1 MIKNVDEFKDRVDY
15 WLGEVSSLYDLRED
29 VRENVEDD
37 IKELKRIIDLI
48 NCDVIWKLDGVCSF
62 ESEIDLNKIINI
74 LSQGGKIK
82 KLSEVNFDE

>member
-1 MIKNVDEFKDRVDY
+1 MINNLHDFKNHANNYLWDARAICS
-15 WLGEVSSLYDLRED
+15 EVEGKNI
-29 VRENVEDD
+29 E
-37 IKELKRIIDLI
+37 ELIRIIDLI

-74 LSQGGKIK
+74 LSEGGQIK

>member
-1 MIKNVDEFKDRVDY
+1 MIKNVDDFKDRVDY
-15 WLGEVSSLYDLRED
+15 WLAEVSSFYDIC
-29 VRENVEDD
+29 EDD
-37 IKELKRIIDLI
+37 EDGIKELKRIIDLI
-48 NCDVIWKLDGVCSF
+48 NCDVIWKLDGVRSF

>member
-1 MIKNVDEFKDRVDY
+1 MIKNVDDFKNKVY
-15 WLGEVSSLYDLRED
+15 KWLDDSWAMAGTTEEENEIRELQ
-29 VRENVEDD
+29 RIVE
-37 IKELKRIIDLI
+37 LV

>member
-1 MIKNVDEFKDRVDY
+1 MIKNVDDFKSKCEF
-15 WLGEVSSLYDLRED
+15 WFEELLSLGLNCED
-29 VRENVEDD
+29 DEDD

-82 KLSEVNFDE
+82 KVK